1 MINLRAARVLFLAA
15 VAIALFALIYALA
28 SAPSR
33 VASRL
38 GMRGLKRRRAI
49 EDSGGWAQIEP
60 LVRWLAVRV
69 SGLVGDE
76 AYARLDEG
84 IALAGDYLGLTAEE

>member
-1 MINLRAARVLFLAA
+1 MLNLRAARVLFVAA
-15 VAIALFALIYALA
+15 AAIALYALVYALA

-49 EDSGGWAQIEP
+49 EDSAAAIRKRADIPNTPCVIGPVVSRADSVHSGSYP
-60 LVRWLAVRV
+60 VAVK
-69 SGLVGDE
+69 
-76 AYARLDEG
+76 
-84 IALAGDYLGLTAEE
+84 